1 MKNPFS
7 MEETYR
13 EVYIIDFKK
22 EVTPPKIREEKL
34 KRLGKWF
41 KKNGHA
47 WVCQSKIPIEE
58 FKIEFLNH
66 LSGSVSEDEL
76 DIKKGTWPV
85 AVLGL

>member
-1 MKNPFS
+1 

-34 KRLGKWF
+34 KRFGKWF

-66 LSGSVSEDEL
+66 LSGLS
-76 DIKKGTWPV
+76 
-85 AVLGL
+85 